1 MNEALNQDSTWKN
14 NKSPRGNYHN
24 KIENKTTVS
33 LYLNKNLVER
43 ARNHKL
49 NLSRITEQALNSI
62 LDYLQTQN
70 NETNEFL
77 NPCSFGK
84 ENGIGRVGLP
94 QRCNPRRKRNEETGQ
109 DQPTIH
115 FGCASVPCLKP

>member
-24 KIENKTTVS
+24 KTDTKTTVS
-33 LYLNKNLVER
+33 LYLNKILVEK
-43 ARNHKL
+43 ARIHRL

-70 NETNEFL
+70 NEIDRSEIHDSSILHRERT
-77 NPCSFGK
+77 S
-84 ENGIGRVGLP
+84 
-94 QRCNPRRKRNEETGQ
+94 ETEKN
-109 DQPTIH
+109 
-115 FGCASVPCLKP
+115 L